1 MIFSIDK
8 KDAAAAALHSADGTV
23 VTYGQLREIME
34 QMKGIFC
41 GRHLAFCLCEN
52 TPGAAAGYLGM
63 LESRVVPLLLGAD
76 LNREQF
82 DVFYHVYEPSFIWA
96 PAAWEDRLS
105 GRVCDK
111 VYEKYGY
118 SLWRTG
124 FLAAPVHEKLA
135 LLLATSGSTGSPKL
149 VRLSRENVE
158 SNARAIRE
166 YLKLDE
172 TERSITTLPMQYT
185 YGLSILNSH
194 LLAGGC
200 ILMTKESCVQEG
212 FWKFFREQKAT
223 SLGGVPYT
231 YQILKRLRFF
241 EQEFPWLRSMTQAGG
256 KLPADLV
263 TEVGTWA
270 QARGIRFYVMYGQT
284 EATARMSYLPPEDC
298 LKKPGSIGIPVPGGK
313 FSLLGEDGEP
323 VCGTGVDGE
332 LIYEGA
338 NVSLGYA
345 KNKEDLMRGDE
356 NRGVLHTGDIARRDA
371 DGYYYIAG
379 RKKRFIKLYGVRVS
393 LDACEQFLRGRF
405 AGAEFACTGTDQR
418 LEIYGTDRTVLNAAA
433 DALTE
438 YLRVTPKCV
447 IAILMPEI
455 PRNDAGKVQYGI
467 LQESQKRYRRSGS
480 KRLTDQKEGDG
491 YGGKSFL
498 NE

>member
-1 MIFSIDK
+1 M
-8 KDAAAAALHSADGTV
+8 
-23 VTYGQLREIME
+23 
-34 QMKGIFC
+34 
-41 GRHLAFCLCEN
+41 
-52 TPGAAAGYLGM
+52 
-63 LESRVVPLLLGAD
+63 
-76 LNREQF
+76 
-82 DVFYHVYEPSFIWA
+82 
-96 PAAWEDRLS
+96 
-105 GRVCDK
+105 
-111 VYEKYGY
+111 
-118 SLWRTG
+118 
-124 FLAAPVHEKLA
+124 AAPVHEKLA

-172 TERSITTLPMQYT
+172 TERPITTLPMQYT

-379 RKKRFIKLYGVRVS
+379 RKKRFIKLYGG
-393 LDACEQFLRGRF
+393 AGQPGCLRAVP
-405 AGAEFACTGTDQR
+405 AGTFCRCGVCLYRNRSASGD
-418 LEIYGTDRTVLNAAA
+418 
-433 DALTE
+433 
-438 YLRVTPKCV
+438 LRNRPDSFKCGSRCPDG
-447 IAILMPEI
+447 ISAGDSEMCY
-455 PRNDAGKVQYGI
+455 RNSDAGNSP
-467 LQESQKRYRRSGS
+467 E
-480 KRLTDQKEGDG
+480 
-491 YGGKSFL
+491 
-498 NE
+498 